1 MPVTYVSGDPALT
14 RAQTLALGHNRKGR
28 TELGRLETA
37 LMQRYPAAFS
47 SYMRQCKKGRLNAGA
62 YWLWRDSIP
71 RLMFMTVRDSAVGA
85 TRLRYVQS
93 IAMTLARDY
102 RLEGLKSLAIA
113 PLGNAYE
120 WIEIM
125 QVLETWLER
134 TRLQIVIYQA
144 YEPGVAADEA
154 FEASP

>member
-1 MPVTYVSGDPALT
+1 
-14 RAQTLALGHNRKGR
+14 
-28 TELGRLETA
+28 
-37 LMQRYPAAFS
+37 
-47 SYMRQCKKGRLNAGA
+47 LNAGA

-120 WIEIM
+120 WTEIM
-125 QVLETWLER
+125 QVLEGWLKR
-134 TRLQIVIYQA
+134 TRLEIVIYEA
-144 YEPGVAADEA
+144 YEPGVAADELLDV
-154 FEASP
+154 SP